1 MAENR
6 STPDSYIHMFERS
19 NTLSEQEPSSTPDQ
33 NAGPPSDI
41 RFNRFSDEEV
51 KRKFIAKV
59 YAIVGI
65 QLLITS
71 IIAGVIYAM

>member
-19 NTLSEQEPSSTPDQ
+19 NTLSEQEPSTRHK
-33 NAGPPSDI
+33 NAGSLDDS
-41 RFNRFSDEEV
+41 RFNCFSDEKV
-51 KRKFIAKV
+51 RRKFIAKV
-59 YAIVGI
+59 YAIVGM
-65 QLLITS
+65 QLLVTS